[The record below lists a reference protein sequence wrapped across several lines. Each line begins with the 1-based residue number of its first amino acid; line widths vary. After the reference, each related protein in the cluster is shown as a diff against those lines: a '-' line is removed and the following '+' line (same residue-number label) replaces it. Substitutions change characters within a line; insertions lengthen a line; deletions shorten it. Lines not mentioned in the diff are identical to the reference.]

1 MVIDMNEHL
10 VNLRDEKEKTQ
21 KEIAL
26 LLDTT
31 QSNYNKW
38 ETGKNLPPLFHL
50 NSLANYFNTSID
62 YLIGITNI
70 NIPTTNIDKINKL
83 ECGKKILELRKDN
96 KLTQRELAKELN
108 TSHSTLSAYES
119 GKNLIIV
126 SFALELSKKYNISLD
141 WLCGRS
147 NKKYIDK

>member
-1 MVIDMNEHL
+1 MNEHL
-10 VNLRDEKEKTQ
+10 LDLRDEKDLTQ
-21 KEIAL
+21 KEIANIL
-26 LLDTT
+26 NTT

-50 NSLANYFNTSID
+50 NTLANYFNTSID
-62 YLIGITNI
+62 YLAGLTNI
-70 NIPTTNIDKINKL
+70 NIHTNKINIINKID
-83 ECGKKILELRKDN
+83 CGNKILELRKDN
-96 KLTQRELAKELN
+96 NLTQRDLAKALN

-119 GKNLIIV
+119 GKYLIII
-126 SFALELSKKYNISLD
+126 SFALELSKRYNISLD